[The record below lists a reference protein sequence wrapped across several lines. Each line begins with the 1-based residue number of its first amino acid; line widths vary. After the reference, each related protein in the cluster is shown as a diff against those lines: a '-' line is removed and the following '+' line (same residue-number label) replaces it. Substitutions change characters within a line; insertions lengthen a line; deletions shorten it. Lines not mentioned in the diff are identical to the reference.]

1 MDSVKCLL
9 IQRKASETQDEET
22 SNIFDKEYSEIQAK
36 LSSLDSKHYEIVEHQ
51 RIIGVDIERI
61 LPLILASL
69 KENRIQT
76 IVVSHISCLS
86 RDNLKRVELIKQ
98 IEEIGGAIL
107 VLNEIEWSRSQRI
120 SFAIKSFVEEDFA
133 YELSKRIRGAIHKK
147 NVSSGRDSST
157 FLVLGLNKDPSC
169 PGSYIPN
176 RQELIAVESIY
187 EFFAKT
193 GNLKKTL
200 AHCKVRG
207 YRYKDRSGKFV
218 NFNSKRLLALLK
230 NQKLRGWNKFKDED
244 DEFPNLQD
252 QNKEVRWNY
261 KHGQLLP
268 SELIS
273 AVDSKV

>member
-1 MDSVKCLL
+1 MNSVKCLL
-9 IQRKASETQDEET
+9 IQRKAAETQDGST
-22 SNIFDKEYSEIQAK
+22 SIEFDKEYSEIQAK
-36 LSSLDSKHYEIVEHQ
+36 LSSLNSKQYEIVENQ
-51 RIIGVDIERI
+51 RIIGVDIESI
-61 LPLILASL
+61 LPLILASV
-69 KENRIQT
+69 KENRIQV
-76 IVVSHISCLS
+76 IVVSHISRLS
-86 RDNLKRVELIKQ
+86 RDNFKSAEFVKR
-98 IEEIGGAIL
+98 IEEIGGTLIDL
-107 VLNEIEWSRSQRI
+107 SESKLDRSQRI

-147 NVSSGRDSST
+147 NVTSGRDSST
-157 FLVLGLNKDPSC
+157 FLVLGLNKDPSS

-207 YRYKDRSGKFV
+207 YRYKDRSGKYV